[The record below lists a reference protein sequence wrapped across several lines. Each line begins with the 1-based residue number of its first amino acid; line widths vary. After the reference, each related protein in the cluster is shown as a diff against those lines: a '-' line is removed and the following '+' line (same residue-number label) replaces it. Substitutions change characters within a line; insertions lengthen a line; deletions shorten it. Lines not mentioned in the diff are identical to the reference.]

1 MTDAAHVLFPN
12 DAPRSAEPPP
22 LHGLGPAAS
31 ANATALD
38 AASIMFPN
46 DAPAALAAAGPAGKA
61 GTGQNDGK
69 PPAAPAGEEVDAAR
83 ALFKNEP
90 GADDAAAREVTETLG
105 SFAISAAN
113 DGDMDRCHALQ
124 AASVSLL
131 EDVKTAGGLASD
143 LAEALGYVKAAA
155 DRFTPATEEENQA
168 GMAKALATLQAE
180 RNDHDALASDTLAAH
195 RLIVEMD
202 KKTPG
207 LIEQLELTGAGN
219 DPRLIKAAI
228 KEARRRGY

>member
-12 DAPRSAEPPP
+12 DAP
-22 LHGLGPAAS
+22 AAK
-31 ANATALD
+31 AAT
-38 AASIMFPN
+38 
-46 DAPAALAAAGPAGKA
+46 GPAGKD
-61 GTGQNDGK
+61 GPGQGDAK
-69 PPAAPAGEEVDAAR
+69 PPAPAAGDPEPDAAR
-83 ALFKNEP
+83 SIFRDEP
-90 GADDAAAREVTETLG
+90 DADDAAARDVTDTFG

-113 DGDMDRCHALQ
+113 DGDMERCHALQ
-124 AASVSLL
+124 AAGETLL
-131 EDVKTAGGLASD
+131 ADVREAGGLASD

-155 DRFTPATEEENQA
+155 DRFAPATEEENQA

-180 RNDHDALASDTLAAH
+180 RTDHAALEGDLAAAR

-202 KKTPG
+202 RRTPG

-228 KEARRRGY
+228 KEARRRGL